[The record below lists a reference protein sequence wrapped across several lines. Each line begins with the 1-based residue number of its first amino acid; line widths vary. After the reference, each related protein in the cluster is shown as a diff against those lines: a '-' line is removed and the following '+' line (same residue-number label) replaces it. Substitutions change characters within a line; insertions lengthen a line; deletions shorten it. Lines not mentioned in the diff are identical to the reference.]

1 MIDYY
6 NITPAE
12 ALNILNTTKKG
23 LTNEEAQKRLFEYG
37 PNILSKEKKLTAL
50 KIFLSQFKNA
60 FLLLLIFAAVISFS
74 IGEKIEGTVIIG
86 ILLLNSIMGF
96 VQEYRAE
103 KAMEAL
109 EKLSAPTAK
118 VIRNNQET
126 KIPAAEVVLGD
137 ILVLEAGDIVPADS
151 RIIEASSLHID
162 ESSLTGESV
171 PSKKVID
178 TYQTGTSVADQENM
192 AFAGTIVTYG
202 KGLTVVTATN
212 MKTEIGKIATIIQK
226 TPDTQTPLQKK
237 FKQLAQQISVIS
249 ALLIITVLITGTM
262 SGTQTFASML
272 IFVLALTVS
281 TIPNS
286 LPIIVTI
293 SLAIGAKRLAKKNM
307 LIKKLS
313 AAESLGATTII
324 CTDKTG
330 TLTKNQ
336 MTVTHIYVDNKTITI
351 TGTGYQPQGTFMHN
365 QQQIN
370 PRKLDLLL
378 KIGYLCNNAK
388 LTTKDGRY
396 EVIGDPTEGAL
407 IVVGK
412 KAGIKDEHIYDD
424 YKIVEEL
431 PFDSDRKCM
440 SVICKNTQTKHTEAY
455 VKGAPDILLESCTTI
470 LINGKIKKLTQN
482 DKQKILATNT
492 KYANQALR
500 VLAMAYKDVTKQ
512 KKYTINTVEKD
523 LTFVGLTGMIDPPR
537 NEVEHAI
544 KECEDAGIQVMM
556 ITGDHAITAQ
566 AVARQIG
573 LYKKGDTILT
583 GTEIDQLTDKELET
597 IIDHVRIVARAL
609 PIQKT
614 RIVDAL
620 QKKGHIVAMT
630 GDGVNDA
637 PALKKADIGI
647 AMGITGTDVAK
658 ETAKAILV
666 DDNFATIV
674 NAIAEGRNIYDK
686 MMKSAMYLLSC
697 NAGEIISVFATIMM
711 NFPLPLLPLQL
722 LLLNIL
728 TDDFPALGLGLEAME
743 EDVMKQPPRNPKEK
757 PIHAKNLVSI
767 IIFGL
772 IMGAG
777 TLAMFVQYKD
787 TDLTKAQTIAFTTLV
802 MFQMF
807 AVLSSRTFHHSPKS
821 LNPLTNKLLTS
832 GICLS
837 ILLQIIVL
845 NWQPLQTI
853 FGTTTLTLKEWLM
866 IIGISSIGFIAMEA
880 SKFFVHPI
888 QNKSG

>member
-12 ALNILNTTKKG
+12 ALNVLNTTKKG
-23 LTNEEAQKRLFEYG
+23 LTDEEAQKRLFEYG
-37 PNILSKEKKLTAL
+37 PNILSKEQKLTAL

-74 IGEKIEGTVIIG
+74 IGETLEGTVIIG
-86 ILLLNSIMGF
+86 IILLNSILGF

-118 VIRNNQET
+118 VIRNGQET
-126 KIPAAEVVLGD
+126 KIPAAEVVPGD
-137 ILVLEAGDIVPADS
+137 IIVLEAGDIVPADS

-171 PSKKVID
+171 PSKKITD
-178 TYQTGTSVADQENM
+178 THPTGTSIADQENI
-192 AFAGTIVTYG
+192 AFMGTTVTYG
-202 KGLTVVTATN
+202 KGLTAVTATN
-212 MKTEIGKIATIIQK
+212 MKTEMGKIAASIQK
-226 TPDTQTPLQKK
+226 TPDTPTPLQTK
-237 FKQLAQQISVIS
+237 FKQLAQQIGMITAV
-249 ALLIITVLITGTM
+249 LIITVLITGTM

-286 LPIIVTI
+286 LPIIVTV
-293 SLAIGAKRLAKKNM
+293 SLAMGAKRLVKKNM
-307 LIKKLS
+307 LIKKLP

-336 MTVTHIYVDNKTITI
+336 MTVTHIYTDDKTITV

-388 LTTKDGRY
+388 LTTKDARY
-396 EVIGDPTEGAL
+396 DIVGDPTEGAL
-407 IVVGK
+407 IVLGK
-412 KAGIKDEHIYDD
+412 KAGIKDEHIHED

-440 SVICKNTQTKHTEAY
+440 SVICKCRQKTEAY

-470 LINGKIKKLTQN
+470 LTNGKIKKLTQK

-500 VLAMAYKDVTKQ
+500 VLAMAYKDVSRQ
-512 KKYTINTVEKD
+512 KKYTVNTVENN
-523 LTFVGLTGMIDPPR
+523 LTFAGLVGMIDPPR
-537 NEVEHAI
+537 DEVQHAI

-566 AVARQIG
+566 AVAQQIE
-573 LYKKGDTILT
+573 LYKKGDIILT
-583 GTEIDQLTDKELET
+583 GTEIDKLTDTELET
-597 IIDHVRIVARAL
+597 MIDHVRIVARAL

-620 QKKGHIVAMT
+620 QKKGHVVAMT

-686 MMKSAMYLLSC
+686 MIKSAMYLLSC
-697 NAGEIISVFATIMM
+697 NAGEILSVFAAIMM

-722 LLLNIL
+722 LLISIL
-728 TDDFPALGLGLEAME
+728 TDDFPALGLGLESME

-757 PIHAKNLVSI
+757 PIHTKNLVSI
-767 IIFGL
+767 TLFGL

-777 TLAMFVQYKD
+777 TLAMFIQYKD

-807 AVLSSRTFHHSPKS
+807 AVLSSRTFHHSLKS
-821 LNPLTNKLLTS
+821 LNPLTNKLLAS

-837 ILLQIIVL
+837 ILLQIIIL
-845 NWQPLQTI
+845 YSPPLQTI
-853 FGTTTLTLKEWLM
+853 FGTTMLTLKEWLM

-888 QNKSG
+888 QNKTT